1 MNITKFFDLGN
12 VFNYDKPLENN
23 VREQHKL
30 DKIKWHK
37 TWNCCC
43 SQVTVL
49 DGITSQGEN
58 NNKSRG
64 SADDI
69 DWLGAGSSRSATA
82 FLKRDNP

>member
-1 MNITKFFDLGN
+1 M
-12 VFNYDKPLENN
+12 
-23 VREQHKL
+23 
-30 DKIKWHK
+30 
-37 TWNCCC
+37 
-43 SQVTVL
+43 L